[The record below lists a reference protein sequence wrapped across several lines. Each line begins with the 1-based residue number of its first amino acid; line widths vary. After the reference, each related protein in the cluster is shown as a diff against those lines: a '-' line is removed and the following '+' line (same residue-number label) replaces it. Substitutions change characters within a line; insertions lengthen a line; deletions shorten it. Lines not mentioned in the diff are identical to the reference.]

1 MNQNVTRIGHQFQ
14 DIWKQLGVSQ
24 RISVVLATGI
34 LLIGIIGVAWWSG
47 RADYTLLYG
56 KLSDTEAAKVIAAL
70 DDAKVPYK
78 IGTGGSSVLVPAEK
92 VHVMRM
98 QLAGK
103 GIPRSDGVGFEI
115 FDKPNFGISDFI
127 QRANYIR
134 ALQGELA
141 RTIAQLDEIESARV
155 MVVMPENRLLI
166 DKDKHST
173 ASVFVR
179 LRSNGQLAPQA
190 INSIRF
196 LVANSVEGLKP
207 NFVAVVDNQ
216 GNVLSENVENDSLVG
231 LSATQLDARRN
242 LEQYL
247 AKKTESML
255 EKVLG
260 PGQAIVRV
268 AAEINFDTLQR
279 TEEKYDPDG
288 QVIRTQTKD
297 ESNEDS
303 TTANNNES
311 AGVSANT
318 PSGSNT
324 TAQANSLPTITKN
337 KKTTSTVGYDVGKS
351 TSTLMQSAGGIK
363 RLSAA
368 VTVAAKVEGEGAAR
382 KVVARTT
389 DELEKLR
396 RIVGNVLGNDIT
408 RGDQITVEELP
419 FNDQFAVEITRNLQT
434 QERRDFWWTLAR
446 NVGYPA
452 LALGVLVVFLRLF
465 KRADSDG
472 IQLGIPIGNMSY
484 HNGNGNGNGHGNG
497 HGNGN
502 GNGNGY
508 RQGTVFSSRGGPNDQ
523 ATVTV
528 EVLNQLIK
536 ENPQNMTQA
545 IRTWLVRDSSPSK

>member
-1 MNQNVTRIGHQFQ
+1 MNANVAKTGRQLQG
-14 DIWKQLGVSQ
+14 IWKDLGTSQ
-24 RISVVLATGI
+24 RLSVVLATGV
-34 LLIGIIGVAWWSG
+34 LVIGIIGVAWWSG
-47 RADYTLLYG
+47 RADYGLLYG
-56 KLSDTEAAKVIAAL
+56 KLSDTEAARVIAAL
-70 DDAKVPYK
+70 NDAKVPYQV
-78 IGTGGSSVLVPAEK
+78 GSGGNSILVPAGQ
-92 VHVMRM
+92 VHMMRM

-141 RTIAQLDEIESARV
+141 RTIAQLDEIETARV

-166 DKDKHST
+166 DKDKHAT

-179 LRSNGQLAPQA
+179 LRGNGQLAPQA
-190 INSIRF
+190 VNSIRF

-207 NFVAVVDNQ
+207 NFVSVVDNQ
-216 GNVLSENVENDSLVG
+216 GNVLSENVENDSLIG

-268 AAEINFDTLQR
+268 SAEINFDTLQR
-279 TEEKYDPDG
+279 TEEKYDPEG
-288 QVIRTQTKD
+288 QVLRSQTKD
-297 ESNEDS
+297 ESTDDS
-303 TTANNNES
+303 INASFSEA

-318 PSGSNT
+318 PAGSNS
-324 TAQANSLPTITKN
+324 TAQASAPPTNN
-337 KKTTSTVGYDVGKS
+337 KSKKITSTLAYDVGKS
-351 TSTLMQSAGGIK
+351 TSTLLQAAGGLK

-368 VTVAAKVEGEGAAR
+368 VTVAAKVQGEGAAR
-382 KVVARTT
+382 KVIARSP

-396 RIVGNVLGNDIT
+396 RIVSNVLGNDIT

-419 FNDQFAVEITRNLQT
+419 FNDQLAVEVTHHLQL
-434 QERRDFWWTLAR
+434 QERRDFWWTLGR
-446 NVGYPA
+446 NLGYPA
-452 LALGVLVVFLRLF
+452 LALGVLMAFFRLF
-465 KRADSDG
+465 KRVGAEE
-472 IQLGIPIGNMSY
+472 IPLGISAGYLLS
-484 HNGNGNGNGHGNG
+484 HRGNGNGNGNG

-502 GNGNGY
+502 GNGNGNGHGY
-508 RQGTVFSSRGGPNDQ
+508 GSVFSARGGHNGPE
-523 ATVTV
+523 TVTV

-545 IRTWLVRDSSPSK
+545 IRTWLTRDSTPIK